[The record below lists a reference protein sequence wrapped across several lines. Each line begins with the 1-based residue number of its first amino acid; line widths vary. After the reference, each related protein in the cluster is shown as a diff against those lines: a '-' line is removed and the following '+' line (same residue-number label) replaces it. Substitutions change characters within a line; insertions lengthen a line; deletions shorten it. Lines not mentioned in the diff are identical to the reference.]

1 MDNEKKYFEETS
13 ELDITKIQLDELIV
27 ALGSSLF
34 AGCDLPE
41 IDTLLLPMY
50 VCCVCG
56 CCVFVSVLFPF
67 FYPPQPG
74 PWIPDEASALL
85 PPGTPRWPG
94 PWPGM
99 EPAGLCAGLT

>member
-41 IDTLLLPMY
+41 IDTLLLQRLEDLLKAEIILRENGMTMP
-50 VCCVCG
+50 
-56 CCVFVSVLFPF
+56 
-67 FYPPQPG
+67 
-74 PWIPDEASALL
+74 IDE
-85 PPGTPRWPG
+85 TVH
-94 PWPGM
+94 
-99 EPAGLCAGLT
+99 